1 MDEPIGKFIFKEVA
15 MLDYKSIVRLKR
27 LGLNNAAIANSLG
40 CKWDSVQRI
49 VSRCENVWGS
59 VDGVPDDLTNEEI
72 ADVLFSSRKSVDLN
86 YLQPDC
92 EKILEKQRK
101 GYLRNELWAE
111 YCAEAGTKGKKAY
124 KLSRFNEIV
133 SDYRSKHDISFT
145 MNHVPGLEAQA
156 DWAGDKGHFL
166 DCDTGE
172 LVEVHVF
179 VMTLP
184 YSGYFYCEG
193 FLDEKMPAWYA
204 GHSNAFAFYGGVPAF
219 IIPDNCATAVDRQHF
234 DEKGILNTRYVEFLT
249 HYGATPRPTRIKK
262 PRDKGHVERHVRIV
276 EDDIIRPM
284 ERLDIYSLQEYND
297 IMRRKLIARNSRDY
311 SKKLGSRTSIFEAE
325 EKQALLPLPVLQY
338 KSYDEKDATVWRD
351 FHIQYDCAF
360 YSVPIRYVGKKVTV
374 KATNEQIRIY
384 YQEKLIAEHRRAV
397 RKWQKSTLEA
407 HIPGKGTD
415 LHGAYSSDELISWA
429 EKFGPYTVRWVKA
442 ELGRF
447 EFEVQAYRPV
457 TSVLRILNRYTPEAA
472 ESASEAALASSVFTV
487 KGYKSILSAQ
497 SRIHP
502 AKANRIN
509 LNDVF
514 CAHEDKEGSDYGNS

>member
-1 MDEPIGKFIFKEVA
+1 
-15 MLDYKSIVRLKR
+15 ML
-27 LGLNNAAIANSLG
+27 
-40 CKWDSVQRI
+40 SVI
-49 VSRCENVWGS
+49 
-59 VDGVPDDLTNEEI
+59 T
-72 ADVLFSSRKSVDLN
+72 
-86 YLQPDC
+86 
-92 EKILEKQRK
+92 
-101 GYLRNELWAE
+101 
-111 YCAEAGTKGKKAY
+111 
-124 KLSRFNEIV
+124 
-133 SDYRSKHDISFT
+133 
-145 MNHVPGLEAQA
+145 
-156 DWAGDKGHFL
+156 DKPL
-166 DCDTGE
+166 
-172 LVEVHVF
+172 
-179 VMTLP
+179 
-184 YSGYFYCEG
+184 
-193 FLDEKMPAWYA
+193 
-204 GHSNAFAFYGGVPAF
+204 
-219 IIPDNCATAVDRQHF
+219 
-234 DEKGILNTRYVEFLT
+234 
-249 HYGATPRPTRIKK
+249 
-262 PRDKGHVERHVRIV
+262 KGHVERHVRIV

-297 IMRRKLIARNSRDY
+297 IMRRKLIARNSKDY
-311 SKKLGSRTSIFEAE
+311 SKKLGSRTSIFETE

-384 YQEKLIAEHRRAV
+384 YKEKLIAEHRRAV

-415 LHGAYSSDELISWA
+415 LHGAYSSEELISWA

-442 ELGRF
+442 ELSRF